1 LALSVFSLA
10 IAQCNPEP
18 DVADPNATKAPP
30 QKAASP
36 APPPSHSV
44 ARPSA
49 PAACNGAQDPM
60 IDGVF
65 EDNFDRKELG
75 PDWFST
81 APAGAYTIRDSRL
94 CTNQPKNHPL
104 WLKKKLPVNVSIRFH
119 ATALSP
125 QGDIKA
131 EFFGSGCSFDSAGG
145 EYSSTGYVGVLGAHN
160 NTEHWLARLAEH
172 GPDTKIKADLLE
184 QGLISESKVVA
195 NHDYQFEL
203 RRRDGKT
210 IEYIVDGV
218 TIHELED
225 SAPLSGKDHDHFAFD
240 GWVPPVCFDNLVIQK
255 LP

>member
-1 LALSVFSLA
+1 
-10 IAQCNPEP
+10 
-18 DVADPNATKAPP
+18 
-30 QKAASP
+30 
-36 APPPSHSV
+36 
-44 ARPSA
+44 
-49 PAACNGAQDPM
+49 M